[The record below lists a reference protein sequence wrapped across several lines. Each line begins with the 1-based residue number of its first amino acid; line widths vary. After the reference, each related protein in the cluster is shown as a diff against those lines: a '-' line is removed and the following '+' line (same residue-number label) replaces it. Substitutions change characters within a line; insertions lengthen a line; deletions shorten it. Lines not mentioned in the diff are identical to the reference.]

1 MAKLI
6 EQKTLDAYKQ
16 ARNALNNIVRSRQAN
31 EKQKKRAKAAR
42 RKLTLDFIK
51 QQESELAART
61 KQFQRFIRDMEGV
74 IKSIGKNSPIAA
86 LKTLIDVVDKS
97 KNMVEKIKTV
107 KKEASG

>member
-1 MAKLI
+1 MAKLP

-31 EKQKKRAKAAR
+31 EEQKNRAKAAR

-51 QQESELAART
+51 QQESKLAART

-107 KKEASG
+107 KKAVNG